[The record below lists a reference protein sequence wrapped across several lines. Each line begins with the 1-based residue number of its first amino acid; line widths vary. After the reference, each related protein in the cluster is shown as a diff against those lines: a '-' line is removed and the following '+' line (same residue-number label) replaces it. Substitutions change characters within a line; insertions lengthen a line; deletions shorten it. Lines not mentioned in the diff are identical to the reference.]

1 MLKYEH
7 HIFLKVVVMNKS
19 VLKSGRAEN
28 PVVLHENF
36 HTSILESIAEGIV
49 VIGLD
54 KRIIFVN
61 KMAKELIGLEHGIP
75 DGVACDK
82 IIRTDLCLRNCPLDA
97 VGNISSCAS
106 HFMNINLYKDNNCT
120 EGTSIP
126 LCLNVAPL
134 YDKSGSMVGI
144 IENFRPM
151 SEAVRI
157 IESLKESNIVLSQEK
172 DKVDSII
179 ESLADGV
186 ITVDKDLRIT
196 SFNKGMEKLTGL
208 NASDVIGHTCKKILN
223 ADNCAG
229 DCPFAFTLKNGY
241 GLANVTERIT
251 GSDGN
256 VIPVFIS
263 TAFLKDGEHDIGL
276 IATVRDASEI
286 EKLKKEI
293 NDRYNF
299 SNIIG
304 KSVPVQQIF
313 ELIETLGETDCAVL
327 IEGESG
333 TGKELVA
340 RAIHHESSRRNRRF
354 VKINCSAIVE
364 GLFES
369 ELFGHVRGAFT
380 GAIKDK
386 IGKFELADGGTI
398 FLDEIGEM
406 PLALQSKLLRVI
418 QDMEFEKV
426 GDNKTVKVD
435 VRVIAATN
443 KNLQD
448 DIKGGSFR
456 EDLYYRLCIVPVT
469 MPPLRERKEDIPLL
483 VNHFL
488 AKCSL
493 KSQNRRKIIEVSPV
507 AMSALMD
514 YDWPGNIRELENAIE
529 HAFIRSKS
537 HIIDRE
543 SLPPAVNAFQVQPVQ
558 SLADRNAGLNR
569 AESEKQNLKKLM
581 DRFNWNKTVVAGH
594 LGIGRTT
601 LWRKLKKYDL
611 VS

>member
-1 MLKYEH
+1 MKQLN
-7 HIFLKVVVMNKS
+7 IKS
-19 VLKSGRAEN
+19 DITANSGMR
-28 PVVLHENF
+28 PGNF
-36 HTSILESIAEGIV
+36 HTSILESIAEGIL

-61 KMAKELIGLEHGIP
+61 KMAKELIGLEHEIP

-82 IIRTDLCLRNCPLDA
+82 IMRTDLCLKNCPLDSIS
-97 VGNISSCAS
+97 GGSSCAS
-106 HFMNINLYKDNNCT
+106 HFMNINLYKDNI
-120 EGTSIP
+120 GTNAHSIP

-134 YDKSGSMVGI
+134 NDMDGNMIGI

-157 IESLKESNIVLSQEK
+157 IESLKESNIVLAQEK
-172 DKVDSII
+172 SKVDSII

-186 ITVDKDLRIT
+186 LTVDKELRIT

-208 NASDVIGHTCKKILN
+208 KESDVIGHTCKEILN
-223 ADNCAG
+223 ADNCTG
-229 DCPFAFTLKNGY
+229 DCPFEFTLKNGY
-241 GLANVTERIT
+241 GLANIMERIV
-251 GSDGN
+251 GRDGT

-263 TAFLKDGEHDIGL
+263 TAFLKDGEGHIGF
-276 IATVRDASEI
+276 IATLRDASEI

-293 NDRYNF
+293 NDRYKF

-304 KSVPVQQIF
+304 KSDPVQQIF
-313 ELIETLGETDCAVL
+313 ELIETLSETDCSVL

-340 RAIHHESSRRNRRF
+340 RAIHHESNRRNGHF
-354 VKINCSAIVE
+354 VKINCSAIVA

-418 QDMEFEKV
+418 QDREFEMV
-426 GDNKTVKVD
+426 GDNKIVRVD
-435 VRVIAATN
+435 VRIIAATN

-448 DIKGGSFR
+448 DIKTGNFR
-456 EDLYYRLCIVPVT
+456 EDLYYRLCVVPVK

-488 AKCSL
+488 SKCSL
-493 KSQNRRKIIEVSPV
+493 KSQNRRKVIEVSRI

-529 HAFIRSKS
+529 HAYIRCKS
-537 HIIDRE
+537 HIIDME
-543 SLPPAVNAFQVQPVQ
+543 SLPPAINTVQLQNVQ
-558 SLADRNAGLNR
+558 SPGTRTTGPNR
-569 AESEKQNLKKLM
+569 EKTDEQYVKELLDK
-581 DRFNWNKTVVAGH
+581 FNWNKTTVARH

-611 VS
+611 IS

>member
-1 MLKYEH
+1 
-7 HIFLKVVVMNKS
+7 MNKS
-19 VLKSGRAEN
+19 DIKSALTDNAFIRPA
-28 PVVLHENF
+28 HF

-54 KRIIFVN
+54 KQIIFVN
-61 KMAKELIGLEHGIP
+61 KMAKELIGLDSEIP
-75 DGVACDK
+75 SGLSCDK
-82 IIRTDLCLRNCPLDA
+82 IMRTDLCLKNCPLDSI
-97 VGNISSCAS
+97 GSGGSCTS
-106 HFMNINLYKDNNCT
+106 HFMNINLYQNNK
-120 EGTSIP
+120 GADAPYIP

-134 YDKSGSMVGI
+134 NDNDGNMVGI

-157 IESLKESNIVLSQEK
+157 IESLKESNIVLAQEK
-172 DKVDSII
+172 GKVDSII

-186 ITVDKDLRIT
+186 LTVDRELRIT

-208 NASDVIGHTCKKILN
+208 KESDVIGHTCNEVLN
-223 ADNCAG
+223 ADNCTG

-241 GLANVTERIT
+241 GLANITERIT
-251 GSDGN
+251 GRDGN

-263 TAFLKDGEHDIGL
+263 TAFLKDGDSDIGL

-304 KSVPVQQIF
+304 KSVPVQQLF
-313 ELIETLGETDCAVL
+313 ELIETLSETDCAVL

-354 VKINCSAIVE
+354 VKINCSAIVA

-406 PLALQSKLLRVI
+406 PPALQSKLLRVI
-418 QDMEFEKV
+418 QDKEFEKV
-426 GDNKTVKVD
+426 GDNKTIRVD
-435 VRVIAATN
+435 VRIIAATN

-448 DIKGGSFR
+448 DIKAGVFR

-483 VNHFL
+483 VSHFL

-493 KSQNRRKIIEVSPV
+493 KSQNSRKIIEVSPI
-507 AMSALMD
+507 ALSALMD

-529 HAFIRSKS
+529 HAFIRCKS
-537 HIIDRE
+537 NIIDRE
-543 SLPPAVNAFQVQPVQ
+543 SLPLAVYTFQSQNVKSHGERMTGP
-558 SLADRNAGLNR
+558 NR
-569 AESEKQNLKKLM
+569 AESDKKNIKELL
-581 DRFNWNKTVVAGH
+581 DKFNWNKATVARH

-611 VS
+611 IS